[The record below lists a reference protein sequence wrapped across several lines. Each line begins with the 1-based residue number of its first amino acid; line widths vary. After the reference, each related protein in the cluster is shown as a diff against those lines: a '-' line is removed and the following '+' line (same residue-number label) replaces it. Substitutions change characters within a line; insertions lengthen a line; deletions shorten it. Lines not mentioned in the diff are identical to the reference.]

1 MIYWFYGQPGSGKT
15 TLGNALKEK
24 LLNNYEYSNIIRIDG
39 DEMRNIFQNK
49 DYSEQGRRNNLRK
62 VNDLIRFLYHK
73 DYTVIVSVVAPYK
86 DVRDEIKDFAMW
98 EYGMPRSIDDYPDRV
113 NKLKALGNAVV
124 PECAEL
130 VGRLL
135 KRSIE
140 EDTIVF
146 DNELLR

>member
-24 LLNNYEYSNIIRIDG
+24 LLNQYEYRNIIRIDG
-39 DEMRNIFQNK
+39 DEMRKIFQNK

-86 DVRDEIKDFAMW
+86 DVRDEIKDLNPTMIYLHTSEIRGKEEYFAKDLVIG
-98 EYGMPRSIDDYPDRV
+98 EGDIQIDTTNKSIIQ
-113 NKLKALGNAVV
+113 AL
-124 PECAEL
+124 
-130 VGRLL
+130 
-135 KRSIE
+135 
-140 EDTIVF
+140 
-146 DNELLR
+146 NEI

>member
-24 LLNNYEYSNIIRIDG
+24 LLNHYEYSNIIRIDG

-86 DVRDEIKDFAMW
+86 DVRDEIKDLNPTMIYLHTSEIRGREEYFAKDLVIG
-98 EYGMPRSIDDYPDRV
+98 EDDIQIDTTNKSIIQ
-113 NKLKALGNAVV
+113 AL
-124 PECAEL
+124 
-130 VGRLL
+130 
-135 KRSIE
+135 
-140 EDTIVF
+140 
-146 DNELLR
+146 NEI

>member
-15 TLGNALKEK
+15 TLGNALKER
-24 LLNNYEYSNIIRIDG
+24 LLNHYEYSNIIRIDG

-86 DVRDEIKDFAMW
+86 DVRDEIKDLNPTMIYLHTSEIRGREEYFAKDLVIG
-98 EYGMPRSIDDYPDRV
+98 EDDIKIDTTNKSIIQ
-113 NKLKALGNAVV
+113 AL
-124 PECAEL
+124 
-130 VGRLL
+130 
-135 KRSIE
+135 
-140 EDTIVF
+140 
-146 DNELLR
+146 NEI

>member
-24 LLNNYEYSNIIRIDG
+24 LLNHYEYSNIIRIDG

-86 DVRDEIKDFAMW
+86 DVRDEIKDLNPTMIYLHTSEIRGREEYFAKDLVIG
-98 EYGMPRSIDDYPDRV
+98 EDDIQIDTTNKSIIQT
-113 NKLKALGNAVV
+113 L
-124 PECAEL
+124 
-130 VGRLL
+130 
-135 KRSIE
+135 
-140 EDTIVF
+140 
-146 DNELLR
+146 NEI

>member
-15 TLGNALKEK
+15 TLGNALKER
-24 LLNNYEYSNIIRIDG
+24 LLNHYEYSNIIRIDG

-86 DVRDEIKDFAMW
+86 DVRDEIKDLNPTMIYLHTSEIRGREDYFAKDLVIG
-98 EYGMPRSIDDYPDRV
+98 EDDIQIDTTNKSIIQ
-113 NKLKALGNAVV
+113 AL
-124 PECAEL
+124 
-130 VGRLL
+130 
-135 KRSIE
+135 
-140 EDTIVF
+140 
-146 DNELLR
+146 NEI

>member
-24 LLNNYEYSNIIRIDG
+24 LLNHYEYSNIIRIDG

-86 DVRDEIKDFAMW
+86 DVRDEIKDLNPTMIYLHTSEIRGREDYFAKDLVIG
-98 EYGMPRSIDDYPDRV
+98 EDDIQIDTTNKSIIQ
-113 NKLKALGNAVV
+113 AL
-124 PECAEL
+124 
-130 VGRLL
+130 
-135 KRSIE
+135 
-140 EDTIVF
+140 
-146 DNELLR
+146 NEI

>member
-24 LLNNYEYSNIIRIDG
+24 LLNHYEYSNIIRIDG

-86 DVRDEIKDFAMW
+86 DVRDEIKDLNPIMIYLHTSEIRGREDYFAKDLVVG
-98 EYGMPRSIDDYPDRV
+98 EDDIQIDTTNKSIIQ
-113 NKLKALGNAVV
+113 AL
-124 PECAEL
+124 
-130 VGRLL
+130 
-135 KRSIE
+135 
-140 EDTIVF
+140 
-146 DNELLR
+146 NEI

>member
-39 DEMRNIFQNK
+39 DEMRNIFKNK

-62 VNDLIRFLYHK
+62 VNDLIRFLYYK

-86 DVRDEIKDFAMW
+86 DVRDEIKDLNPTMIYLHTSEVRGRENYFAKDL
-98 EYGMPRSIDDYPDRV
+98 EIGEDDIHIDTT
-113 NKLKALGNAVV
+113 NKPILKTLDEIQFIYRKMATLA
-124 PECAEL
+124 
-130 VGRLL
+130 
-135 KRSIE
+135 
-140 EDTIVF
+140 
-146 DNELLR
+146 

>member
-15 TLGNALKEK
+15 TLGNALKER
-24 LLNNYEYSNIIRIDG
+24 LLDHYEYSNIIRIDG

-86 DVRDEIKDFAMW
+86 DVRDEIKDLNPTMIYLHTSEIRGREDYFAK
-98 EYGMPRSIDDYPDRV
+98 D
-113 NKLKALGNAVV
+113 
-124 PECAEL
+124 L
-130 VGRLL
+130 VIG
-135 KRSIE
+135 E
-140 EDTIVF
+140 EDIQIDTTNKSIIQAL
-146 DNELLR
+146 NEI

>member
-24 LLNNYEYSNIIRIDG
+24 LLNHYEYSNIIRIDG

-86 DVRDEIKDFAMW
+86 DVRDEIKDLNPTMIYLHTSEIRGREEYFAKDLVVG
-98 EYGMPRSIDDYPDRV
+98 EDDIQIDTTNKSIIQ
-113 NKLKALGNAVV
+113 AL
-124 PECAEL
+124 
-130 VGRLL
+130 
-135 KRSIE
+135 
-140 EDTIVF
+140 
-146 DNELLR
+146 NEI

>member
-15 TLGNALKEK
+15 TLGNALKER
-24 LLNNYEYSNIIRIDG
+24 LLNHYEYSNIIRIDG

-86 DVRDEIKDFAMW
+86 DVRDEIKDLDPTMIYLHTSEIRGREEYFAKDLVIG
-98 EYGMPRSIDDYPDRV
+98 EDDIKIDTT
-113 NKLKALGNAVV
+113 NKSVIQAL
-124 PECAEL
+124 
-130 VGRLL
+130 
-135 KRSIE
+135 
-140 EDTIVF
+140 
-146 DNELLR
+146 NEI